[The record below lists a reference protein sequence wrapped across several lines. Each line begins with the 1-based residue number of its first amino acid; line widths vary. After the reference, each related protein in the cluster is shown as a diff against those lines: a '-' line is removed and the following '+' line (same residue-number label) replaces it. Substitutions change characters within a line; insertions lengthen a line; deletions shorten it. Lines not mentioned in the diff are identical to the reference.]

1 MSATLIG
8 SVPFPAAGF
17 GGKLVAD
24 WTSDFAKVRPFFR
37 RDPRSEADWSALFKE
52 LSAHAYPRH
61 ELAEALVRA
70 TDDAKAPLAA
80 KDNASRFLE
89 KNSFAVITGQQ
100 AGLFGGPLYNLYKA
114 LTTVKLAAELQKRHP
129 EFRFVPVFWVA
140 SDDHD
145 LDEIDHAYFLES
157 GGGTRRLK
165 VEIGAEA
172 RGCSAVDVTVRDS
185 ISALAKPLEEL
196 QPGAAQALLE
206 PYHTKN
212 LGAAYAQLMTQWLGH
227 LGLIVV
233 ESYEIRRL
241 GGKLYQRELNEYPKS
256 CALLREAGKRLQALG
271 YPVEFNEPK
280 DAPHLFAASNAIRAK
295 LEPADAEG
303 KRFTERSPAFA
314 ARGQE
319 PDTFEKTTLLLTA
332 ETQPEVFS
340 ASAALR
346 PVLQQLAFPVA
357 AAVLGPGEINYWVQL
372 PGLHDHYDAVWPM
385 IVPRASITLLDAQAE
400 KAVRKLDLK
409 PADLFL
415 PAADLKALALGG
427 SIAEGALN
435 SGREGVLAEFDRMF
449 EKIREGDKG
458 LDPLFNKARERI
470 VHELERI
477 AEKTR
482 ASAAQK
488 DGAGL
493 ARLERLIAFLRPDGK
508 PQERTLCTAQFL
520 AQHPNLAET
529 LLESLDPFAFEHRVL
544 GLSS

>member
-1 MSATLIG
+1 MVT
-8 SVPFPAAGF
+8 
-17 GGKLVAD
+17 D
-24 WTSDFAKVRPFFR
+24 WTTDFSKVRPFFR
-37 RDPRSEADWSALFKE
+37 RDPRSAADWAALFQE
-52 LSAHAYPRH
+52 LAAHEYPRYA
-61 ELAEALVRA
+61 LAEALVRA
-70 TDDAKAPLAA
+70 TDDAKAPPAA

-89 KNSFAVITGQQ
+89 KNTFAVITGQQ
-100 AGLFGGPLYNLYKA
+100 AGLFGGPLFNLYKA
-114 LTTVKLAAELQKRHP
+114 LTAVKLAGELQKRHP

-145 LDEIDHAYFLES
+145 LGEIDHAYFLEP
-157 GGGTRRLK
+157 GGATRRLK

-185 ISALAKPLEEL
+185 IAALAQPLEEL
-196 QPGAAQALLE
+196 LPGAAQALLE
-206 PYHTKN
+206 PYRAKN
-212 LGAAYAQLMTQWLGH
+212 LGAAYAQLLSQWLGH

-241 GGKLYQRELNEYPKS
+241 GKKLYQRELNEYPKT
-256 CALLREAGKRLQALG
+256 CALIREAGQRLKAAG
-271 YPVEFNEPK
+271 YAAEFDEAK
-280 DAPHLFAASNAIRAK
+280 DAPHLFASSNAIRAK

-303 KRFTERSPAFA
+303 TRFVERSPAFA
-314 ARGQE
+314 ARSQE
-319 PDTFEKTTLLLTA
+319 PDTFEKNVLILTA
-332 ETQPEVFS
+332 ETQPEAFS

-372 PGLHDHYDAVWPM
+372 PELHDHYGAVWPM
-385 IVPRASITLLDAQAE
+385 VVPRASFTLLDAIAE

-415 PAADLKALALGG
+415 PDADLKALALGG
-427 SIAEGALN
+427 SSAECALN
-435 SGREGVLAEFDRMF
+435 SGRERVLAEFDRMF
-449 EKIREGDKG
+449 EKIRESDKG
-458 LDPLFNKARERI
+458 LDPLFTKARERI
-470 VHELERI
+470 AHELERI

-493 ARLERLIAFLRPDGK
+493 ARLERLVAFLRPGGK
-508 PQERTLCTAQFL
+508 PQERTLCGAQFL
-520 AQHPNLAET
+520 AQHPGLVEA
-529 LLESLDPFAFEHRVL
+529 LLEALDPFAFEHRVL